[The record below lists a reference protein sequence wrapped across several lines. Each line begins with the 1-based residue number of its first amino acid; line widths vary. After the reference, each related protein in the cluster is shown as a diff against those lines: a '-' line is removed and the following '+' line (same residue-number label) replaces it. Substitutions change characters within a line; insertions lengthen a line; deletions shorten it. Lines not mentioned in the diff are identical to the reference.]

1 MPVGS
6 PTRRGRSGPIFSACP
21 KPFSTSYRASAA
33 DRLPDV
39 RTERPELTA
48 SRLAGEL
55 PITRQAVAKHL
66 AALHRA
72 GLVEPHREGRE
83 THYRLTP
90 APLAD
95 AVPLTDLTVDHKYS
109 ESIIRGS
116 VQRWPRFDPRPCP
129 LPPHWRRLG
138 GYKSIFAHQQAEAG

>member
-1 MPVGS
+1 MPGVDEVFAALAD
-6 PTRRGRSGPIFSACP
+6 PTRREVLRSLS
-21 KPFSTSYRASAA
+21 
-33 DRLPDV
+33 
-39 RTERPELTA
+39 ERPELTA

-66 AALHRA
+66 AALRRA

-95 AVPLTDLTVDHKYS
+95 AMDWMAEVGAAWD
-109 ESIIRGS
+109 
-116 VQRWPRFDPRPCP
+116 
-129 LPPHWRRLG
+129 RRL
-138 GYKSIFAHQQAEAG
+138 ARLAERARG